1 MLKRIIPVL
10 LLSTLLL
17 LVGCTTQSTRLAI
30 GDFERASAHKQQAF
44 DNAVRVAE
52 EQLYLSLAQYLAG
65 NHSDSQKVAAVE
77 AAWRARD
84 AIYTARE
91 QYLYGVAYE
100 QLTVGQYLYDQQG
113 WFSVLIGD
121 VGADMNLQGNAIDAA
136 NKKTGVQN
144 IWDLIPDELKT
155 RAGGTGTD
163 SGPPV
168 IDERPESPSFQETFE
183 RLKGILD
190 SE

>member
-1 MLKRIIPVL
+1 MFKRILPVL
-10 LLSTLLL
+10 LLSMLL
-17 LVGCTTQSTRLAI
+17 LVGCTTQATRLAI

-65 NHSDSQKVAAVE
+65 NHSDSRKVAAVE

-136 NKKTGVQN
+136 NTKTGVTN
-144 IWDLIPDELKT
+144 IWELIPDELKT
-155 RAGGTGTD
+155 RAGGIPAA
-163 SGPPV
+163 GPPAMG
-168 IDERPESPSFQETFE
+168 DQPSPPSFKEALD
-183 RLKGILD
+183 RLKSTMD